1 MDPDLFRTRAWA
13 RFLRRFSSSTPR
25 WYPVRAEVMSC
36 ASIVFGLR
44 FDGNGTSIP
53 SMPAIFLQ

>member
-1 MDPDLFRTRAWA
+1 MVLA
-13 RFLRRFSSSTPR
+13 RR
-25 WYPVRAEVMSC
+25 EVMSC
-36 ASIVFGLR
+36 ASIALGLR

>member
-1 MDPDLFRTRAWA
+1 MVLA
-13 RFLRRFSSSTPR
+13 RR
-25 WYPVRAEVMSC
+25 EVMSC